1 MRLTV
6 DTVRHLI
13 NPPGQWTAMATG
25 PVFGELA
32 IHTWQVNCDS
42 CAKELNFEFA
52 VDAKLG
58 KSAEKPAATARI
70 AELGWKPLA
79 TSTCARNARSLR
91 DETPRSAAAGRCRS
105 GGCAAEP
112 VQLQQNRSY
121 ILEWIG
127 ERPLMDYS
135 HLTVTL
141 GDDGRAYGNGGCNHW
156 FAPYTLEGDKLS
168 FGPIG
173 KTRKLCAPALMEQEQ
188 RFLQALQG
196 VERWDISPIE
206 QMRFWPAKASR
217 CAGG

>member
-1 MRLTV
+1 MK
-6 DTVRHLI
+6 RHAL
-13 NPPGQWTAMATG
+13 PLLVG
-25 PVFGELA
+25 
-32 IHTWQVNCDS
+32 
-42 CAKELNFEFA
+42 
-52 VDAKLG
+52 
-58 KSAEKPAATARI
+58 AA
-70 AELGWKPLA
+70 LV
-79 TSTCARNARSLR
+79 
-91 DETPRSAAAGRCRS
+91 
-105 GGCAAEP
+105 GCAAEP

-156 FAPYTLEGDKLS
+156 FAPYTLDGDKLS

-206 QMRFWPAKASR
+206 QMRFWPAEGKPLR
-217 CAGG
+217 WWLEEG